1 MVTALGR
8 QLGEVV
14 ELGPVA
20 PRIVVVGKVLN
31 GMCRLFG
38 RRYDYR
44 HSVLLSRLYA
54 REFRRA
60 LARRPI
66 DLIFAPTAATEIAWL
81 DTKIP
86 IVYATDATFALL
98 ADHYPSFTNLLEI
111 SRLEADRIERRAIH
125 SAALVTYPSEWAA
138 RSAIEDYGADP
149 AKVVVA
155 AYGPNLDV
163 VPERKAVL
171 ARRPPTRTDC
181 RLLLLGVSW
190 SRKGGPIAIEAL
202 KALELLGVTA
212 ELVVCG
218 CAPPSG
224 VSHPRLR
231 VIPFLDKDDPA
242 ERAQLYSLL
251 QSSHILLLPTRY
263 EAYGIVFCEASA
275 FGVPVVAT
283 ATDGVSA
290 AVRQGVNGLLLPR
303 EATGAEYAR
312 VIADLVADPEQY
324 ERLAQGARDEYET
337 RLNWDVWARAV
348 TKACQPLVDGT
359 AET

>member
-14 ELGPVA
+14 ELGPVS
-20 PRIVVVGKVLN
+20 PRIVVIGKILH

-44 HSVLLSRLYA
+44 HSAVLSRSYA
-54 REFRRA
+54 RAFRRA
-60 LARRPI
+60 LTRRPV
-66 DLIFAPTAATEIAWL
+66 DLIFAPAAATEIAWL

-86 IVYATDATFALL
+86 IVYASDATFALL

-111 SRLEADRIERRAIH
+111 SRREADRIERRAVH

-138 RSAIEDYGADP
+138 RSAIEDYGVDP

-163 VPERKAVL
+163 IPERKAVL

-190 SRKGGPIAIEAL
+190 TRKGGHVALEAL
-202 KALELLGVTA
+202 EALELLGVTA

-218 CAPPSG
+218 CVPPSG

-231 VIPFLDKDDPA
+231 VIPSLDKDDPA
-242 ERAQLYSLL
+242 QRAQLYSLL
-251 QSSHILLLPTRY
+251 QSSHILLLPTQA
-263 EAYGIVFCEASA
+263 ETYGIVFCEASA
-275 FGVPVVAT
+275 FGMPVVAT
-283 ATDGVSA
+283 ATGGVSA
-290 AVRQGVNGLLLPR
+290 AVRQGVNGFLLPPK
-303 EATGAEYAR
+303 ATGAEYAG
-312 VIADLVADPEQY
+312 VIADLVADPERY
-324 ERLAQGARDEYET
+324 KRLAQSARDEYET
-337 RLNWDVWARAV
+337 RLNWDAWGRAV
-348 TKACQPLVDGT
+348 AQACQPLVDGT
-359 AET
+359 AN